1 MEIQGLPARKPG
13 VALSATVTD
22 QGVRQRNP
30 CGKSVRPGPARFQNP
45 ASGQSGSEGFR
56 TALGRQLQQPAAI
69 RMERMRCVWRETTPY
84 PESAV
89 LRREQHTAFPPEE
102 RSAQRYC
109 RASRVKKNL
118 IPTLLQFSGR

>member
-30 CGKSVRPGPARFQNP
+30 CGKSVRPGPAHFQNP
-45 ASGQSGSEGFR
+45 ASGQSGSEGYR
-56 TALGRQLQQPAAI
+56 TAPGQPLPAAI
-69 RMERMRCVWRETTPY
+69 RMQRMRHVWRETTPY

-89 LRREQHTAFPPEE
+89 YDSSSIPRLRR
-102 RSAQRYC
+102 
-109 RASRVKKNL
+109 KNET
-118 IPTLLQFSGR
+118 PSV